1 MMGCPSSTRTRTWPS
16 RSSMMRRQPFRRLNA
31 VKKNCILNYQ
41 KRKKRKFLL
50 KILSQFKVLIHRVT
64 TTSRS
69 FPIEIITILFLVTR
83 NYQSNSTTRSI
94 QGRHKVG
101 WRPWVEPFLG
111 APRFQKNG
119 VVLLLTSRILRYLG
133 NSQFFIVKHTHSQT
147 YLKEAKLKSSYK

>member
-41 KRKKRKFLL
+41 KRKKKKFLL

-94 QGRHKVG
+94 QCLFYGITFQ
-101 WRPWVEPFLG
+101 FLISWIRNNLTNWQVMSRG
-111 APRFQKNG
+111 G
-119 VVLLLTSRILRYLG
+119 VVSVRIG
-133 NSQFFIVKHTHSQT
+133 FINN
-147 YLKEAKLKSSYK
+147 